1 MKRTA
6 TSLILLLVCFSHA
19 VNADWLMD
27 YYIYPTPDLFVSEVN
42 NLSKSGVLSDP
53 KHKQTISVFL
63 SRVLADNPDKTLEW
77 MKELKHL
84 NKADMEPIFY
94 AVWLSDTKESKEY
107 LKSIG
112 ATLALETKPTDFLQ
126 VPIDSPNTL
135 DALWAYFFATGKKE
149 PIRKIVSALNY
160 ENHSGALEAYKTSK
174 KTEQDKQN
182 AILDSIFMSARWS
195 LESNIKQR
203 PRVAEI
209 CGEIF
214 KEKSLTNSEQ
224 LWLGVVLSKALPNK
238 YKMSKTEP
246 GQWTV
251 QTIN

>member
-1 MKRTA
+1 MKRI
-6 TSLILLLVCFSHA
+6 SPSIIILLLFFSYS
-19 VNADWLMD
+19 VKADWLMD

-53 KHKQTISVFL
+53 KHKQAISVFL
-63 SRVLADNPDKTLEW
+63 SRVLADNSDKTLKW

-84 NKADMEPIFY
+84 NKADMEPVFY

-112 ATLALETKPTDFLQ
+112 ATQALETKPTNFLQ
-126 VPIDSPNTL
+126 VPIDGPNTL
-135 DALWAYFFATGKKE
+135 DALWAYFFATGQKE

-160 ENHSGALEAYKTSK
+160 ENHSGALEAYKKSK
-174 KTEQDKQN
+174 QTEQDKQN
-182 AILDSIFMSARWS
+182 AILDSIFKSARWS

-209 CGEIF
+209 CGDIF
-214 KEKSLTNSEQ
+214 KDKSLTNSEQ

-238 YKMSKTEP
+238 YKMSQTEP
-246 GQWTV
+246 GQWAV
-251 QTIN
+251 QTLN

>member
-1 MKRTA
+1 MKGIAPTLL
-6 TSLILLLVCFSHA
+6 LILLSFSSIA
-19 VNADWLMD
+19 NADWVMD
-27 YYIYPTPDLFVSEVN
+27 YYKKPSPDAFVSEVN
-42 NLSKSGVLSDP
+42 KLSKAGILSD
-53 KHKQTISVFL
+53 KEHNQNIAAFL
-63 SRVLADNPDKTLEW
+63 SRVLADNPDKTLQW
-77 MKELKHL
+77 MKELEHL
-84 NKADMEPIFY
+84 NKSDMEPILY

-112 ATLALETKPTDFLQ
+112 ATKALDTKPTDFLQ

-135 DALWAYFFATGKKE
+135 DALWAYFFATGQKD

-160 ENHSGALEAYKTSK
+160 EEHSGALESYKTSK
-174 KTEQDKQN
+174 QTEQDKKN

-195 LESNIKQR
+195 LESNIKQH

-209 CGEIF
+209 CGDIF
-214 KEKSLTNSEQ
+214 KDKSLTNSEQ

-238 YKMSKTEP
+238 YKMSQTEP

-251 QTIN
+251 QTLN

>member
-1 MKRTA
+1 MKRILP
-6 TSLILLLVCFSHA
+6 SILILLIFFSHA
-19 VNADWLMD
+19 IKADWLTD

-63 SRVLADNPDKTLEW
+63 SRILADNPDKTLKW
-77 MKELKHL
+77 MKELDHL
-84 NKADMEPIFY
+84 NKTDMEPVFY

-112 ATLALETKPTDFLQ
+112 ATKALETKPTDFLQ

-135 DALWAYFFATGKKE
+135 DTLWAYFFATGQKE
-149 PIRKIVSALNY
+149 PIRKIVSAFNY
-160 ENHSGALEAYKTSK
+160 ENHSGALKAYKMSK
-174 KTEQDKQN
+174 QTEQDKQN

-195 LESNIKQR
+195 LESNIKQH
-203 PRVAEI
+203 PRVGEI
-209 CGEIF
+209 CGDIF
-214 KEKSLTNSEQ
+214 KDKSLTNSEQ

-251 QTIN
+251 QTLN